1 MDTPIV
7 GAVFGNVSTTEFRF
21 AVRDATLKRLD
32 YVQVEHPTDGALVAQ
47 VTEVTRE
54 TNMGFEEAGR
64 RYGDQPLRDQLI
76 GRARVIGFRDLAGR
90 LQAPRTPVPAGA
102 EVRRVDSA
110 LLAQVFGLRDTEG
123 AYLGVVKGYDLR
135 VVLDINTLVQK
146 HVSILAKTGSGKSY
160 VVGVLM
166 EELIKRHVPVVV
178 VDPHGEHGSLAKPN
192 NSPHDQAARRRF
204 GVTPRNYGEHIVEYS
219 PDTVAN
225 PDAAPFVL
233 ESKNL
238 EVRDVVELLGGEV
251 TNSQMGILHAAVRE
265 LKDKGKDYDLTVL
278 LDTVRESASNAKW
291 TLVSA
296 LESLVSLGI
305 FTGVGTSIESLVQ
318 PKKVSI
324 LNLKGVS
331 PEVQQTVVTLMSR
344 RLFEARKLGK
354 VPPFMLVME
363 ECHNFAPEKG
373 MATTASGMALRT
385 IASEGRKFGMGLMVV
400 SQRPAKVDKNV
411 LSQCNTQIILKVT
424 NPNDLKA
431 LASSVEGL
439 TGDSEDEIQ
448 RLPVGVAFV
457 SHPRISIPV
466 LVEVRP
472 RETAHGGESVDV
484 MAAVRDAEEAEEEEA
499 IAAVEKELGIP
510 AAADEDEDEDK
521 DEGREK
527 TRAKAKGA
535 DATPKRAQQKR
546 LPDPEPETEAAPEPP
561 PRPLPAPA
569 RAPGPA
575 PNRRL
580 HATWLDELAQ
590 EVRFVSSS
598 DLASL
603 DRARLSALESELSE
617 RAQTL
622 SHDVHELG
630 PRGEELLA
638 QLNAQLV
645 RVHGLLGSTKKGF
658 FARWLRP

>member
-1 MDTPIV
+1 VSVDTPIV
-7 GAVFGNVSTTEFRF
+7 GAVFGNVSTTEFRL
-21 AVRDATLKRLD
+21 AVRDATLRRLD

-47 VTEVTRE
+47 VVEVTRE
-54 TNMGFEEAGR
+54 TNMSFEEAGR
-64 RYGDQPLRDQLI
+64 RYGEAPLRDHLV
-76 GRARVIGFRDLAGR
+76 GRARVIGFRDLNGR

-102 EVRRVDSA
+102 DVRRVDSA

-123 AYLGVVKGYDLR
+123 AYMGVVKGYDLR

-146 HVSILAKTGSGKSY
+146 HVSVLAKTGSGKSY

-166 EELIKRHVPVVV
+166 EELIKRGVPIVVI
-178 VDPHGEHGSLAKPN
+178 DPHGEHGSLAKPN
-192 NSPHDQAARRRF
+192 NSPHDQSARRRF

-219 PDTVAN
+219 PDIIAN
-225 PDAAPFVL
+225 PDAAPFNI
-233 ESKNL
+233 ESRNL

-251 TNSQMGILHAAVRE
+251 SNSQMGILHSVVRD
-265 LKDKGKDYDLTVL
+265 LKDKGKDYDLTMVL
-278 LDTVRESASNAKW
+278 EAVRESASNAKW

-296 LESLVSLGI
+296 IESLVSLGI
-305 FTGVGTSIESLVQ
+305 FTGGGTSIESLVQ

-331 PEVQQTVVTLMSR
+331 PEVQQTVVSITAR

-354 VPPFMLVME
+354 VPPFMLVLE
-363 ECHNFAPEKG
+363 EAHNFAPEKG
-373 MATTASGMALRT
+373 LATTASGMACRT
-385 IASEGRKFGMGLMVV
+385 IASEGRKFGMGLVVV

-484 MAAVRDAEEAEEEEA
+484 MAAVREAEEHEEEEA
-499 IAAVEKELGIP
+499 VQAVEREIEREEEEERGAKSPPP
-510 AAADEDEDEDK
+510 APSPSPK
-521 DEGREK
+521 
-527 TRAKAKGA
+527 KAH
-535 DATPKRAQQKR
+535 QKK
-546 LPDPEPETEAAPEPP
+546 LPEPAPEPEAPAAEPPRAAPAPVA
-561 PRPLPAPA
+561 PRPSPPA
-569 RAPGPA
+569 R
-575 PNRRL
+575 RL
-580 HATWLDELAQ
+580 PPSWMEELAQ
-590 EVRFVSSS
+590 EVRFIAAS
-598 DLASL
+598 DLAEL
-603 DRARLSALESELSE
+603 GEPRLRALEAELSQ
-617 RAQTL
+617 RAESL
-622 SHDVHELG
+622 SRELPDAG
-630 PRGEELLA
+630 PRGEQLLA
-638 QLNAQLV
+638 DLNAELV
-645 RVHGLLGSTKKGF
+645 RVHGILGTQKRGF
-658 FARWLRP
+658 FARLLDRKVA

>member
-1 MDTPIV
+1 M
-7 GAVFGNVSTTEFRF
+7 S
-21 AVRDATLKRLD
+21 
-32 YVQVEHPTDGALVAQ
+32 
-47 VTEVTRE
+47 
-54 TNMGFEEAGR
+54 FEEAGR
-64 RYGDQPLRDQLI
+64 KYGEAPVRDQLI

-102 EVRRVDSA
+102 EVRRVDSI

-166 EELIKRHVPVVV
+166 EELIKRGVPVVV
-178 VDPHGEHGSLAKPN
+178 IDPHGEHGSLAKPN
-192 NSPHDQAARRRF
+192 NSPHDQGARRRF

-219 PDTVAN
+219 PDTQAN
-225 PDAAPFVL
+225 PDAAPFII
-233 ESKNL
+233 ESRDL
-238 EVRDVVELLGGEV
+238 EVRDVVELLGGDV
-251 TNSQMGILHAAVRE
+251 TNSQMGILHAAVRD
-265 LKDKGKDYDLTVL
+265 LKAKNKDYDLTVL

-291 TLVSA
+291 GLVSS

-305 FTGVGTSIESLVQ
+305 FTGNGTSIESLVQ

-331 PEVQQTVVTLMSR
+331 PDVQQTVVAITSR

-354 VPPFMLVME
+354 VPPFMLVVE

-373 MATTASGMALRT
+373 LSTTATGQAMRT

-431 LASSVEGL
+431 LASSVEGFSA
-439 TGDSEDEIQ
+439 DSEDEIQ

-499 IAAVEKELGIP
+499 IEAVEREL
-510 AAADEDEDEDK
+510 ARE
-521 DEGREK
+521 EGRPAIHTTVGENED
-527 TRAKAKGA
+527 APHVPQ
-535 DATPKRAQQKR
+535 ATPKRARQKT
-546 LPDPEPETEAAPEPP
+546 LPEPDEEKATPAQTQLPEPP
-561 PRPLPAPA
+561 PLLPKAPA
-569 RAPGPA
+569 AT
-575 PNRRL
+575 RRL
-580 HATWLDELAQ
+580 AAGWMEQLAQ
-590 EVRFVSSS
+590 EVRFVAGS
-598 DLASL
+598 DLRDL
-603 DRARLSALESELSE
+603 DQARLVSLEAELST
-617 RAQTL
+617 RAESL
-622 SHDVHELG
+622 AREIHAAG
-630 PRGEELLA
+630 PYGEELLA
-638 QLNAQLV
+638 RLNAQLV
-645 RVHGLLGSTKKGF
+645 RIHALVGSQKKGF
-658 FARWLRP
+658 FSRLLRRDA